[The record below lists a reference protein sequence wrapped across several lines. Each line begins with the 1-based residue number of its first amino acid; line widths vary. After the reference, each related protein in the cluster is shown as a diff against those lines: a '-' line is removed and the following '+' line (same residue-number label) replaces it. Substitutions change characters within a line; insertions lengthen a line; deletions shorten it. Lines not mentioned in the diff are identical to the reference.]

1 MTRVVVGVDAGGT
14 KTGIALADLD
24 GPVWSDVTIASTAWE
39 AEPAGR
45 AAAWLAAHIAR
56 AVPAGHDVVA
66 VGVGAQGLDSQHA
79 ADALAAALGEHF
91 RVAVAVN
98 DAALLLPAAGFT
110 DGIGLIA
117 GTGSIGVGADR
128 AGNPMFA
135 GGWGGVIGDDA
146 GAPAIVRDATRAAL
160 RAHDAGEA
168 DDGLLGA
175 LLDAFAVPDAERLA
189 RAVNDAPTMTN
200 WGPRAPAVFAAA
212 DAGSQRAIRVIDEA
226 AAHLVTLTT
235 QLRRRGAVGD
245 VVVAA
250 GSVVVRQPR
259 LFESLRSQLRSAH
272 PDLALHLLTDPPAH
286 GGVVLARRALRTSG
300 ERAP

>member
-1 MTRVVVGVDAGGT
+1 VTDVIVGVDAGGT
-14 KTGIALADLD
+14 KTGIAMAHAD
-24 GPVWSDVTIASTAWE
+24 GPVWADLTIPSTDWE

-45 AAAWLAAHIAR
+45 AAAWLSSHIAR
-56 AVPAGHDVVA
+56 AVPDGQDVVA

-79 ADALAAALGEHF
+79 ADALAAALREHF
-91 RVAVAVN
+91 PVAVAVN
-98 DAALLLPAAGFT
+98 DAALLLPAAGFV

-117 GTGSIGVGADR
+117 GTGSIGVGVDR
-128 AGNPMFA
+128 TGDAMFA

-160 RAHDAGEA
+160 LAHDDGEA
-168 DDGLLGA
+168 DDGLLHA
-175 LLDAFAVPDAERLA
+175 LLDAFGVPDAERLA
-189 RAVNDAPTMTN
+189 RAVNDDPTMTN

-212 DAGSQRAIRVIDEA
+212 DAGSPRAIQVIHRA
-226 AAHLVTLTT
+226 AAHLVTLTS

-250 GSVVVRQPR
+250 GSVIVRQPR
-259 LFESLRSQLRSAH
+259 LFESLGSQLHTAH

-286 GGVVLARRALRTSG
+286 GGVMLARRALQTRRS
-300 ERAP
+300 